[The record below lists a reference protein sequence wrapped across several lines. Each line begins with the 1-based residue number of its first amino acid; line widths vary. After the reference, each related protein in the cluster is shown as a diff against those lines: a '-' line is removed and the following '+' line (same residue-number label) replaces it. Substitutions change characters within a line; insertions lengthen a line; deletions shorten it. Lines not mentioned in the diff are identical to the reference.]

1 MYKNPRFIK
10 SVYSVKELPA
20 EQKPEIILCGRSN
33 VGKSTFINSILN
45 RRNLAKTSSTP
56 GKTRCI
62 NYYDIDG
69 RFYLVDLPG
78 YGYAK
83 ASESERLKWA
93 KLVNEFISYSKNIAM
108 AFHLIDSRHN
118 PTYLD
123 VKLNQM
129 LILNEIPFKI
139 ILNKIDKLN
148 QSELVHAKRKAAEFF
163 PELNFQDDFLIYSS
177 VTKTGKN
184 QVLKVLSQF

>member
-1 MYKNPRFIK
+1 
-10 SVYSVKELPA
+10 
-20 EQKPEIILCGRSN
+20 
-33 VGKSTFINSILN
+33 
-45 RRNLAKTSSTP
+45 
-56 GKTRCI
+56 
-62 NYYDIDG
+62 
-69 RFYLVDLPG
+69 
-78 YGYAK
+78 
-83 ASESERLKWA
+83 
-93 KLVNEFISYSKNIAM
+93 
-108 AFHLIDSRHN
+108 LIDSRHN

-148 QSELVHAKRKAAEFF
+148 QSELARAKRNAAEFF
-163 PELNFQDDFLIYSS
+163 PELDFPDDFLIYSS